1 VQHSFKAFGKKS
13 EEEHFDQCFFLR
25 IYFYRKPFFNPLVV
39 CLKANANSRHKCLQM
54 KKGLQTIASVLL
66 AGMLHAQTVNEKL
79 IVVNG
84 GKFESSAPYQDS
96 VSVASYN
103 VFTKHYNVFDVI
115 PSQSVQALLVNGQT
129 AYVAAEKQLVKYD
142 LKSETKLASGIYNG
156 ASPHALA
163 LSGNKLL
170 VGNWYGQ
177 ADSFLYAYDATSF
190 ALQYVVPQITKDVKS
205 ILTVGDTAY
214 LAQNVLGTIDN
225 CGGFGCFDDSIGQI
239 ALVRISTGAYI
250 STITL
255 GESAAGVNDLYLKGN
270 KIITVNTQA
279 NSITT
284 YDIAAQSYT
293 TVAVAGTLGRG
304 VALVNDTL
312 FLEINGLQSI
322 YNLTTNS
329 VVGTN
334 LAGVSNAAKTV
345 YDPIQKAYFQS
356 TTDYSTKG
364 MVFRSSAVI
373 ITDSVKVGIA
383 PEQMGLYYT
392 TNDAPLAVDN
402 YLMVK
407 YDNDTLVN
415 VLANDTDFT
424 LTPLKVSLIGTPK
437 IFGATATVDSA
448 TQSVWYV
455 PAIGIVSKDTLT
467 YAVCDQAGLCD
478 TAFVFIEVQS
488 PTGVGAIDA
497 FVPAVYPNPFTTLL
511 VLDGIQNEATINV
524 MDMGG
529 RILMER
535 NVQGNCQLDVALLPA
550 GIYMLRI
557 QQANGMSVS
566 RVVKQ

>member
-1 VQHSFKAFGKKS
+1 M
-13 EEEHFDQCFFLR
+13 R
-25 IYFYRKPFFNPLVV
+25 
-39 CLKANANSRHKCLQM
+39 
-54 KKGLQTIASVLL
+54 KGLQTIASVLL

-84 GKFESSAPYQDS
+84 GKFESSAPFLDS

-103 VFTKHYNVFDVI
+103 VFTKNYNVFDVI

-142 LKSETKLASGIYNG
+142 LKSETKTLSGLYNG
-156 ASPHALA
+156 ATPHALA

-177 ADSFLYAYDATSF
+177 ADSFLYAYDATTF

-255 GESAAGVNDLYLKGN
+255 GENAAGVNDLYLKGN

-279 NSITT
+279 SSITT
-284 YDIAAQSYT
+284 YDITAQTFT
-293 TVAVAGTLGRG
+293 TVPVAGTLGRG

-334 LAGVSNAAKTV
+334 LAGVTNAAKTV

-364 MVFRSSAVI
+364 MVYRSSAVI

-407 YDNDTLVN
+407 YNKDTLLN
-415 VLANDTDFT
+415 VLANDTDYT
-424 LTPLKVSLIGTPK
+424 LLPLKVSLVGTPK

-455 PAIGIVSKDTLT
+455 PAIGIVSNDTLL

-478 TAFVFIEVQS
+478 TATVYILVQS
-488 PTGVGAIDA
+488 PTGVNELKQ
-497 FVPAVYPNPFTTLL
+497 FSPVVYPNPFTNNLI
-511 VLDGIQNEATINV
+511 VEGIQGEALLS
-524 MDMGG
+524 
-529 RILMER
+529 LMELSGRVILER
-535 NVQGNCQLDVALLPA
+535 NIQGNTQIDVAMLPT
-550 GIYMLRI
+550 GVYVLRVK
-557 QQANGMSVS
+557 QANEMSVL

>member
-1 VQHSFKAFGKKS
+1 
-13 EEEHFDQCFFLR
+13 
-25 IYFYRKPFFNPLVV
+25 
-39 CLKANANSRHKCLQM
+39 M

-103 VFTKHYNVFDVI
+103 VFTKNYKVFDLI

-142 LKSETKLASGIYNG
+142 LKSETKLAAGTYNG
-156 ASPHALA
+156 ATPHALA
-163 LSGNKLL
+163 ISGNTLL

-177 ADSFLYAYDATSF
+177 ADSFLYAYDATTF
-190 ALQYVVPQITKDVKS
+190 ALQYIVPQITKDVKS

-255 GESAAGVNDLYLKGN
+255 GENAAGVSDLYLKGN
-270 KIITVNTQA
+270 TIISINTQA
-279 NSITT
+279 NSISTF
-284 YDIAAQSYT
+284 DIAAQTFT
-293 TVAVAGTLGRG
+293 TVPVAGTLGRG

-334 LAGVSNAAKTV
+334 LAGVTYAAKTV
-345 YDPIQKAYFQS
+345 FDPIQKAYFQS

-364 MVFRSSAVI
+364 MVYRSSAVI

-402 YLMVK
+402 FLMVK
-407 YDNDTLVN
+407 YNNDTLLN
-415 VLANDTDFT
+415 VLANDTDYT
-424 LTPLKVSLIGTPK
+424 LMPLKVRIIGTPK

-455 PAIGIVSKDTLT
+455 PAIGIVSKDTIT

-478 TAFVFIEVQS
+478 TAFVFVEVQS
-488 PTGVGAIDA
+488 PTSIGAA
-497 FVPAVYPNPFTTLL
+497 ETFVPAVYPNPFAT
-511 VLDGIQNEATINV
+511 VLFVDGIQTEATINLT
-524 MDMGG
+524 DMSG

-557 QQANGMSVS
+557 QQSTDVAVL